1 MKIDALGVWDPSVL
15 AQWLWDAK
23 FLGNAPWQWL
33 ALGGALLGGMIFG
46 KIAAMVISRQA
57 DRFEAREGFVIT
69 GKFLRCIERPLV
81 LVLLSIA
88 MYAASAFMNFTYAEE
103 TVEGVLVKSRDLM
116 PLWLKMCKMMMS
128 LGVGWFVYRL
138 IAIVEYLLL
147 KWTGKTHSQLDDQLV
162 PLVRKTLRVVVVI
175 MLGLFIAQN
184 VFEWNIGALLAG
196 LGLGGLAFALAAKDM
211 VANLFGSVT
220 IFADRPFQIGDRV
233 VVGGHDGVVEEV
245 GFRSTKLRT
254 MVGTVVTVPNSVV
267 ANTSVENIAARPFL
281 KRSLDIGLTYDTSPK
296 QMQQAVEI
304 LKEMCQARQEHFPED
319 RQARV
324 HFTDFAASSMN
335 INVTYWFVPVE
346 WSEFLTFNHDF
357 NMELLSRFNAEGL
370 EFAFPT
376 QTLYLKNDGETDD
389 DND

>member
-1 MKIDALGVWDPSVL
+1 MKIDALGVWNPSVL
-15 AQWLWDAK
+15 AQWLWDAE
-23 FLGNAPWQWL
+23 FLGNAAWQWL
-33 ALGGALLGGMIFG
+33 ALAGALLGGMIVG

-81 LVLLSIA
+81 LVLLSLA
-88 MYAASAFMNFTYAEE
+88 MYAASAFMNFEYAEE
-103 TVEGVLVKSRDLM
+103 AIGDAVANTRDLK

-128 LGVGWFVYRL
+128 LGLGWFVYRL
-138 IAIVEYLLL
+138 VGIVEYLLL
-147 KWTGKTHSQLDDQLV
+147 GWTGKTKSQLDDQLV

-175 MLGLFIAQN
+175 MLALFIAQN
-184 VFEWNIGALLAG
+184 VFNWNIGALLAG

-254 MVGTVVTVPNSVV
+254 MVGHVVTVPNSVV
-267 ANTSVENIAARPFL
+267 ANTSVQNITARTFL

-296 QMQQAVEI
+296 KMKLAVEI
-304 LKEMCQARQEHFPED
+304 LKEMCQVREKHFPED
-319 RQARV
+319 KPGRV

-346 WSEFLTFNHDF
+346 WAEFLTFNHDF

-376 QTLYLKNDGETDD
+376 QTLYLKNDGESDD